1 MTLSD
6 ILIQSHEGRTPS
18 WYVAAIV
25 NSTSLWNHWTK
36 NRKRNS
42 GLFTTRNTWQLLEF
56 SLMSPIIL
64 LHLVNNN
71 GSTFIN
77 KKLYYCQS
85 EFLTCLTLCCVHG
98 PVNHP
103 NEKQK
108 QSLFSQ
114 LVHIVIAC
122 GVFIR
127 LWKSCTWVTPPII
140 FSKDSKELFRP
151 ICHLLKKTKKV
162 LWLIQGHTV

>member
-1 MTLSD
+1 MLSD

-64 LHLVNNN
+64 CLTIKLHLVNNN

-77 KKLYYCQS
+77 KKLHYCQS

-108 QSLFSQ
+108 QRAFSVSLY
-114 LVHIVIAC
+114 
-122 GVFIR
+122 
-127 LWKSCTWVTPPII
+127 T
-140 FSKDSKELFRP
+140 
-151 ICHLLKKTKKV
+151 
-162 LWLIQGHTV
+162 LWLHVVFSSDFENPVHESLLPSFSPRIVKNYLDPFAIF